1 MWFWSLFVYCLCSLC
16 LTYMFCAQPMSMLG
30 YLAHYL
36 FATVFYIMIHAQL
49 MSMHGHLLLCLFC
62 YYFAENLWS
71 ATYPWLHCSSF
82 YLPPFIWNLW
92 LCQPILLCISCHCY
106 SWISVLY
113 CSLSI
118 CYASLS
124 FVIYVYQSYITL
136 CPFLMHDMPH
146 HWYMNI
152 VLCYFMFISVM
163 YELNTYT
170 APKPILAVYAYH
182 LHAFMCIFVPIPICF
197 TVHIHMHLLLNWY
210 RYATADMLGCQLP
223 WLNPWVELMSRCVL
237 FW

>member
-16 LTYMFCAQPMSMLG
+16 FTYMFCALSMLG

-36 FATVFYIMIHAQL
+36 FATVLYIMIRAQL

-62 YYFAENLWS
+62 CYFAENLWS
-71 ATYPWLHCSSF
+71 ATYPWLHCSTF
-82 YLPPFIWNLW
+82 YLPPFVWNLW

-118 CYASLS
+118 CDASLA

-163 YELNTYT
+163 YELHTYT
-170 APKPILAVYAYH
+170 AQNPFLQSMLIISMLSCVFLCRYPYALLY
-182 LHAFMCIFVPIPICF
+182 IFICTF
-197 TVHIHMHLLLNWY
+197 
-210 RYATADMLGCQLP
+210 
-223 WLNPWVELMSRCVL
+223 
-237 FW
+237 F